1 MDGLLIGAIPL
12 APALGGVLNLTCAR
26 LLGTRV
32 APVAVAAM
40 LISFACTVLAAGL
53 VIAHGPISLDP
64 GGWTGLG
71 SGLAPRLRADRL
83 GMVIALLVTGISL
96 PVHAFAARAMQG
108 DRHMARFFAGLNMVS
123 AAVLMVTLS
132 GSLLLLFLFWMA
144 KGYILALL
152 LAHYNDR
159 PASRRAASKKMSIDL
174 IGNTAFALAVV
185 LIWRTFGTVDL
196 AALATQAR
204 AHAGDRL
211 DLLGLHVA
219 VLTPIALLLLL
230 AAMAKSA
237 QVPLHAWLPDT
248 LETPTPVSALMH
260 AGLVNAGGFLLVRLS
275 PLFALSAP
283 AMHLAFAV
291 GTVTALYGTAV
302 MRTRSDVKGAL
313 AYSTMGQMGFML
325 MECGLG
331 AFSLAILHL
340 IAHGIFKATLFL
352 GSGGAVA
359 EGKAGRMLG
368 AAGAQRASTA
378 GNGVVAA
385 AASLLVVALAAILID
400 RATIQGGATLLLL
413 FAWITGA
420 GALARTVGRKG
431 AAGDLLHFAAGVP
444 VLAAIGVA
452 YFALVR
458 GFAGF
463 LAPVLPAPAIATA
476 AAPGLPFVLPLAAL
490 LVIVQAWRLLSLS
503 NSPWLVRIERQFYVL
518 ALHRGYG
525 EELAGLLLSR
535 PARRRARI

>member
-12 APALGGVLNLTCAR
+12 APALGGVLNLAGAR
-26 LLGTRV
+26 LLGPRA
-32 APVAVAAM
+32 APLAVAAM
-40 LISFACTVLAAGL
+40 VISFACAVLAAAL

-64 GGWTGLG
+64 GRWTGLAG
-71 SGLAPRLRADRL
+71 GLRADRL
-83 GMVIALLVTGISL
+83 SVVMALLVTGISL
-96 PVHAFAARAMQG
+96 LVHAFAARAMQG
-108 DRHMARFFAGLNMVS
+108 DRHLARFFAGLNMVS
-123 AAVLMVTLS
+123 AAVLMVALS
-132 GSLLLLFLFWMA
+132 GSLMLLFLFWMA

-152 LAHYNDR
+152 LAHYSDR

-185 LIWRTFGTVDL
+185 LVWHTFGTLDL
-196 AALATQAR
+196 AALAAQAR
-204 AHAGDRL
+204 GHAGDRL

-219 VLTPIALLLLL
+219 ALTPIALLLLV

-237 QVPLHAWLPDT
+237 QVPLHAWLPDS

-291 GTVTALYGTAV
+291 GTLTALYGTAV

-340 IAHGIFKATLFL
+340 AAHGIFKATLFL

-359 EGKAGRMLG
+359 EGKMGRML
-368 AAGAQRASTA
+368 AGSGSQRARTA
-378 GNGVVAA
+378 NRDATAA
-385 AASLLVVALAAILID
+385 IASLLVVALAAILID
-400 RATIQGGATLLLL
+400 RAATQGGAALLLL
-413 FAWITGA
+413 FAWTTGA
-420 GALARTVGRKG
+420 GALAR
-431 AAGDLLHFAAGVP
+431 AGGTGSLSHLAGGVP
-444 VLAAIGVA
+444 VLAALGVA

-458 GFAGF
+458 GIAGF
-463 LAPVLPAPAIATA
+463 LAPVLPTAAIATA
-476 AAPGLPFVLPLAAL
+476 AAPGLGFVLPVAAL
-490 LVIVQAWRLLSLS
+490 LLIVPAWRLRGPSR
-503 NSPWLVRIERQFYVL
+503 SPWLLRIERQFYVL

-525 EELAGLLLSR
+525 EELAGLVLSR
-535 PARRRARI
+535 PARRRARL

>member
-1 MDGLLIGAIPL
+1 
-12 APALGGVLNLTCAR
+12 
-26 LLGTRV
+26 
-32 APVAVAAM
+32 
-40 LISFACTVLAAGL
+40 
-53 VIAHGPISLDP
+53 
-64 GGWTGLG
+64 
-71 SGLAPRLRADRL
+71 
-83 GMVIALLVTGISL
+83 
-96 PVHAFAARAMQG
+96 MQG

-123 AAVLMVTLS
+123 AAVLMVALS

-152 LAHYNDR
+152 LAHYSDR

-185 LIWRTFGTVDL
+185 LIWRTFGTLDL

-211 DLLGLHVA
+211 DLLGLHMA
-219 VLTPIALLLLL
+219 ALTPIALLLLL

-237 QVPLHAWLPDT
+237 QVPLHAWLPGY
-248 LETPTPVSALMH
+248 
-260 AGLVNAGGFLLVRLS
+260 AGDADAGFGPDARRPGQRRRLS
-275 PLFALSAP
+275 ARPAQPTIRPLRSRHAP
-283 AMHLAFAV
+283 RVRRGHANRPLRHRGDAHPQRREGRACLFDNGPDGLHAHGVRAGRV
-291 GTVTALYGTAV
+291 S
-302 MRTRSDVKGAL
+302 RSR
-313 AYSTMGQMGFML
+313 S
-325 MECGLG
+325 
-331 AFSLAILHL
+331 SHL

-368 AAGAQRASTA
+368 AAGAQRANTA
-378 GNGVVAA
+378 GNGAVAA
-385 AASLLVVALAAILID
+385 ATSLLVVALAALLID
-400 RATIQGGATLLLL
+400 RAATQGGATLLLL

-420 GALARTVGRKG
+420 GALTRTVKSKG
-431 AAGDLLHFAAGVP
+431 AAGDLSHIAAGVP

-458 GFAGF
+458 GFVGF

-476 AAPGLPFVLPLAAL
+476 AAPGLPFVLPVAAL
-490 LVIVQAWRLLSLS
+490 LLIVPAWRLLGPSR
-503 NSPWLVRIERQFYVL
+503 SPWLVRIERQFYVL

-525 EELAGLLLSR
+525 EEFAGLLLSR
-535 PARRRARI
+535 PARRRARL

>member
-12 APALGGVLNLTCAR
+12 APALGGVLNLAGAR
-26 LLGTRV
+26 LLGPR
-32 APVAVAAM
+32 AASVAVCAVV
-40 LISFACTVLAAGL
+40 ISFACAVLAAAL
-53 VIAHGPISLDP
+53 VTAHGPIALDP
-64 GGWTGLG
+64 GRWTGLAG
-71 SGLAPRLRADRL
+71 GLRADRL
-83 GMVIALLVTGISL
+83 SVVMALLVTGISL
-96 PVHAFAARAMQG
+96 LVHAFAARAMQG
-108 DRHMARFFAGLNMVS
+108 DRHLARFFAGLNMVT
-123 AAVLMVTLS
+123 AAVLMVALS

-152 LAHYNDR
+152 LAHYSDR

-185 LIWRTFGTVDL
+185 LVWRTFGTLDL
-196 AALATQAR
+196 AALAAR
-204 AHAGDRL
+204 AGAHAGDRL
-211 DLLGLHVA
+211 DLLWLHVA
-219 VLTPIALLLLL
+219 ALTPIALLLLL

-237 QVPLHAWLPDT
+237 LVPLHAWLPDS

-291 GTVTALYGTAV
+291 GTLTALYGTAV
-302 MRTRSDVKGAL
+302 MRTRNDVKGAL

-340 IAHGIFKATLFL
+340 VTHGIFKATLFL

-359 EGKAGRMLG
+359 EGKVGRML
-368 AAGAQRASTA
+368 AGSRSQRATMA
-378 GNGVVAA
+378 GIGVVAA
-385 AASLLVVALAAILID
+385 AASLLVVALAVVLFD
-400 RATIQGGATLLLL
+400 RAATQGGAALLLL

-420 GALARTVGRKG
+420 GALARTDGSRG
-431 AAGDLLHFAAGVP
+431 GTGGLSQLAAGVP

-452 YFALVR
+452 YFTLVR
-458 GFAGF
+458 GFASF
-463 LAPVLPAPAIATA
+463 LAPVLPTAPIATA
-476 AAPGLPFVLPLAAL
+476 AAPGLSFVLPVAAL
-490 LVIVQAWRLLSLS
+490 LLIVPAWRLLGPAR
-503 NSPWLVRIERQFYVL
+503 SPWRVRIERQCYVL

-535 PARRRARI
+535 PARHRARL